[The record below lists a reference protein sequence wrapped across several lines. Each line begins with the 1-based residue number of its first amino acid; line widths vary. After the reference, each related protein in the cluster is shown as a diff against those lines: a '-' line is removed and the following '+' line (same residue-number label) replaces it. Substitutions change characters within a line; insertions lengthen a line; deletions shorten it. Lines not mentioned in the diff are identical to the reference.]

1 VGHAA
6 APGAGLEHEHLPCSG
21 SAGRL
26 SALRARPPI
35 ATEDFIMSG
44 FNQLREECKDEVV
57 ATLRDLRQV
66 SNPWRLHGSVEQQP
80 ANLGVSLLDRSLEP
94 G

>member
-1 VGHAA
+1 
-6 APGAGLEHEHLPCSG
+6 
-21 SAGRL
+21 
-26 SALRARPPI
+26 
-35 ATEDFIMSG
+35 MSG

-80 ANLGVSLLDRSLEP
+80 ANLGVSLLNRSLEP
-94 G
+94 VDAAAFDSWLARLADEAGTEWPKRIIDDERPT